1 MKKLLLSLAL
11 TSVLVSP
18 FAVQAADGIFNNTD
32 AQALMSKAKEGGVT
46 PDLNKM
52 LSKMNSY
59 KPRDAIYIPT
69 GGIYLFEDERSQ
81 LMAVTTDGRYS
92 ITGGSLL
99 DVVKR
104 APVLTVD
111 EVRKNY
117 FIKLSDA
124 PFQLDTVAAIPL
136 GNPNIARQ
144 AALFITL
151 DCDGCQELVKH
162 FYDNREK
169 YRVDLVLIP
178 SPGEPKEELRQLWC
192 SKEKG
197 KINNLDILR
206 WVMGNK
212 TGVDNRLISKK
223 EALQCDAQPLVASL
237 MLAGIYKLQGVP
249 SVVREDGLAGNGVPK
264 DFDAWLKQS
273 ITPLLKNPFET
284 K

>member
-1 MKKLLLSLAL
+1 MKKLLLPMAILSILL
-11 TSVLVSP
+11 SP
-18 FAVQAADGIFNNTD
+18 LGVQATKGVFNDND
-32 AQALMSKAKEGGVT
+32 ASALMSKAKEGGVSS
-46 PDLNKM
+46 DLANM
-52 LSKMNSY
+52 LSKMKNY

-69 GGIYLFEDERSQ
+69 GGLYFFEDERSQ

-92 ITGGSLL
+92 ITGGSLV
-99 DVVKR
+99 DIVKR
-104 APVLTVD
+104 KPVLSVD
-111 EVRKNY
+111 EIRKSY

-124 PFQLDTVAAIPL
+124 PFQLDTASVIPL
-136 GNPNIARQ
+136 GNPKLARQ

-162 FYDNREK
+162 FYENREK
-169 YRVDLVLIP
+169 YRVDIVLVP
-178 SPGEPKEELRQLWC
+178 SPEVKDDLRQLWC

-206 WVMGNK
+206 WIMGERSEVNK
-212 TGVDNRLISKK
+212 RLIPLK
-223 EALQCDAQPLVASL
+223 EAAQCEAQPLVASL

>member
-1 MKKLLLSLAL
+1 MKKLLLSLVMSSIL
-11 TSVLVSP
+11 LSP
-18 FAVQAADGIFNNTD
+18 FSVQAAEDVFNDTD
-32 AQALMSKAKEGGVT
+32 ASALMSKAKDGGVS
-46 PDLNKM
+46 PDLANM
-52 LSKMNSY
+52 LSKMKNY
-59 KPRDAIYIPT
+59 KPQDAIYIPT
-69 GGIYLFEDERSQ
+69 GGLYLFEDERSQ

-92 ITGGSLL
+92 ITGGSLI

-104 APVLTVD
+104 EPVLSVD
-111 EVRKNY
+111 AVRKSY

-136 GNPNIARQ
+136 GNPNLARQ

-162 FYDNREK
+162 FYDNRDK
-169 YRVDLVLIP
+169 YRIDIVLVP
-178 SPGEPKEELRQLWC
+178 SPGEPKEDLRQLWC
-192 SKEKG
+192 SKENG

-206 WVMGNK
+206 WVMGDKSEVNK
-212 TGVDNRLISKK
+212 RLISKK
-223 EALQCDAQPLVASL
+223 EASQCDAQPLVASL

-264 DFDAWLKQS
+264 DFDSWLKQS

>member
-1 MKKLLLSLAL
+1 MKKLLLPLAM
-11 TSVLVSP
+11 TSILLSP
-18 FAVQAADGIFNNTD
+18 FCAHATDSVFNDND
-32 AQALMSKAKEGGVT
+32 ASALMSKAKEGGVSS
-46 PDLNKM
+46 DLSNMLLKM
-52 LSKMNSY
+52 KNY
-59 KPRDAIYIPT
+59 KPRDAIYISS
-69 GGIYLFEDERSQ
+69 GGLYFFEDEHSQ
-81 LMAVTTDGRYS
+81 LMAVTTDGRYT
-92 ITGGSLL
+92 ITGGSLV

-104 APVLTVD
+104 VPVLSVD
-111 EVRKNY
+111 EIRNSY
-117 FIKLSDA
+117 LIKLSEA

-136 GNPNIARQ
+136 GNPNLSRQ

-169 YRVDLVLIP
+169 YRVDIVLVP
-178 SPGEPKEELRQLWC
+178 SPEVKDDLRQLWC

-206 WVMGNK
+206 WIMGDKSEVN
-212 TGVDNRLISKK
+212 NRLISPK
-223 EALQCDAQPLVASL
+223 EAEQCEVQPLVASL

-264 DFDAWLKQS
+264 DFDSWLKQS